1 MSEGDILHYILI
13 LDAGVAP
20 TISLVSTGDIANSEE
35 APDAVVA
42 LDASDITTSSFTANW
57 HLIENASAY
66 YLDVATDSAFTSFV
80 AGYNNLSVGYVKEY
94 PVVGLT
100 DAYTYY
106 YRVRGANHIGTGDSS
121 NTITTTTAN
130 EVVTDFDGNIYTYV
144 TIGTQQWMVENFRS
158 THYDDGT
165 AIPLISDIDDW
176 YLPSKDELNQMYVNL
191 KLNGIGDFSGDFYW
205 ASSEN
210 NATTAWTQ
218 YFTNGFQNPHNKHD
232 AGPRSARACR
242 NFISSSIYSLGD
254 YGEAGW
260 VFYSVNNGDG
270 TFTYYEAAPFDH
282 ASALFTDWSNITA
295 LAIGTTG
302 TAIGTGQQNTLDI
315 IGQVGHTDSVAK
327 FCDDVTSNSLWVA
340 DTDGACCAYDN
351 NVANIPDYGLLYN
364 WYAVDNAHGLA
375 PAGWRVPSEADIN
388 TLITFIGGNT
398 VAGGILKDIGLT
410 YWQSPNTG
418 ALNTFGFTAKGS
430 GQRIYTDGSFI
441 ELNQNFNMHS
451 SDDVE
456 LGLRLFYDDISS
468 SDTSNI
474 DSQES
479 GWAVRMMRDV

>member
-66 YLDVATDSAFTSFV
+66 YLDVATDSAFTSMV

-121 NTITTTTAN
+121 NTITTTTDIDL
-130 EVVTDFDGNIYTYV
+130 VTDFDGNVYTYV

-165 AIPLISDIDDW
+165 AIPNLTLDADWISD
-176 YLPSKDELNQMYVNL
+176 
-191 KLNGIGDFSGDFYW
+191 
-205 ASSEN
+205 
-210 NATTAWTQ
+210 
-218 YFTNGFQNPHNKHD
+218 
-232 AGPRSARACR
+232 
-242 NFISSSIYSLGD
+242 
-254 YGEAGW
+254 
-260 VFYSVNNGDG
+260 
-270 TFTYYEAAPFDH
+270 
-282 ASALFTDWSNITA
+282 
-295 LAIGTTG
+295 TTG
-302 TAIGTGQQNTLDI
+302 AY
-315 IGQVGHTDSVAK
+315 
-327 FCDDVTSNSLWVA
+327 
-340 DTDGACCAYDN
+340 CAYDN
-351 NVANIPDYGLLYN
+351 DPANVADYGLLYN
-364 WYAVDNAHGLA
+364 WYAVDNASGLA
-375 PAGWRVPSEADIN
+375 PTGWRVPDSNDIN